1 MYNPLRKITTLAK
14 ELKKRYPNKH
24 DKWTDYVKDASK
36 QIKTGKKT
44 NGIKDKVYALE
55 DTVTKGIVK
64 HYLGKKKATKKK
76 VMKKKSKISGELHKD
91 VKSHNLK
98 INFFSGVNLYRELD
112 NYEKELKKYE
122 IMRDFYKRALKN
134 KQSSSVSKAQQRKNL
149 IFANEKI
156 RIAKRRIKEQKALIR
171 KGLK

>member
-1 MYNPLRKITTLAK
+1 MYNPLRKIITLAK

-64 HYLGKKKATKKK
+64 HYLGKKKATKKR
-76 VMKKKSKISGELHKD
+76 VIKKKRKISGTLHKD

-98 INFFSGVNLYRELD
+98 INFFSGTRLMADLEELEQELKYWNTTND
-112 NYEKELKKYE
+112 WYKRKRMHPKSFDKESLKKAKLISASKIKEL
-122 IMRDFYKRALKN
+122 
-134 KQSSSVSKAQQRKNL
+134 
-149 IFANEKI
+149 
-156 RIAKRRIKEQKALIR
+156 KRRIKEQKALIK
-171 KGLK
+171 KGL